1 MFIDM
6 KNAYSEAADSIAN
19 AYSMMG
25 VSREDIL
32 KGTADFEKNMD
43 MMKLILPGCIL
54 ASGILMSF
62 INFKLT
68 RLVLKRINYMIEDVK
83 SYSLWRLSNKWL
95 IFIMSMLLY
104 AIVEIYLI
112 KLPQLYA
119 LTMNIFTVTMILL
132 LVLGLSV
139 AKFFLDKYTIPKAV
153 KGIILFLLLIAFSNI
168 VMLISIFDILFDF
181 RKLGNKPAEGV

>member
-1 MFIDM
+1 
-6 KNAYSEAADSIAN
+6 
-19 AYSMMG
+19 
-25 VSREDIL
+25 
-32 KGTADFEKNMD
+32 
-43 MMKLILPGCIL
+43 
-54 ASGILMSF
+54 
-62 INFKLT
+62 
-68 RLVLKRINYMIEDVK
+68 
-83 SYSLWRLSNKWL
+83 LSNKWL